1 MTLTNLI
8 QKLKTA
14 SEGEEP
20 NLRKLNS
27 LVAGK
32 IEFPEYFDSNAESD
46 RGIREGFRTDVPHL
60 AVSFFAQRTEDE
72 VQPTLDGLFSRAKSV
87 RLHKGTA
94 KVKYKVLWTPESFQE
109 ERRLEGLFFDEVK
122 VESTA
127 YNYDSTQN
135 RLVTQCQGHIIEATT
150 KGNRMTLN
158 AKGEYR
164 RELRGIIERYGPQFA
179 NLNLSKDD
187 AERLLRV
194 ISRCSNSE
202 LLKRV
207 LRPEKRK
214 VLSISQ
220 DTGISFG
227 EREVIEI
234 TIQTRDLP
242 KYEEAIG
249 KPLIDSNKESRV
261 TKLVKIYGLG
271 AILRGERLSDLQS
284 IAREIPNMDLGII
297 YGHPMVTNIDARRML
312 DEEIELID
320 RGYKEMFLFGPNAHM
335 IRGGIVKRLA
345 IEHFGE
351 EVVNNFDKLEVN
363 DYINFLKARGY
374 VEPRAEDVE
383 DEEDREF
390 YARLRAKGE
399 IENRAFSAEPDYQQ
413 KERHLLE
420 FFKQSYAQDPKD
432 SIQGLR
438 KHYQNEPPKVTISA
452 TSRKDASRLSR
463 LKLPSRSK
471 LCEFGIEEHLG
482 AEHQNSLSITRS
494 GFSDEGIHFYLR
506 TSVDSPTLLELQ
518 EYACS
523 QIGVRFN

>member
-8 QKLKTA
+8 QKLKIA

-20 NLRKLNS
+20 NFRKLNS
-27 LVAGK
+27 LVTGK
-32 IEFPEYFDSNAESD
+32 IEFPEYFDPDSESD
-46 RGIREGFRTDVPHL
+46 RGIREAFRTDVLHL
-60 AVSFFAQRTEDE
+60 VVSFFAKRTGED
-72 VQPTLDGLFSRAKSV
+72 VQPILDELFSRAKSV

-109 ERRLEGLFFDEVK
+109 ERKLNGLFSDNIK

-127 YNYDSTQN
+127 YNYDPTQN
-135 RLVTQCQGHIIEATT
+135 RLVTQCQSHGIEATT
-150 KGNRMTLN
+150 NGNRMTLN
-158 AKGEYR
+158 TRGKYR
-164 RELRGIIERYGPQFA
+164 RELKSIIERHGPQFA

-187 AERLLRV
+187 AERLLRAD
-194 ISRCSNSE
+194 STNSE
-202 LLKRV
+202 LKKALS
-207 LRPEKRK
+207 PEKRE
-214 VLSISQ
+214 VLGISQ
-220 DTGISFG
+220 DRGISFG
-227 EREVIEI
+227 EQEVIEI
-234 TIQTRDLP
+234 TVPTRDIH
-242 KYEEAIG
+242 KYEDAIG
-249 KPLIDSNKESRV
+249 KPLIDTDKESRV

-320 RGYKEMFLFGPNAHM
+320 RGYKEMFLFGLNAHM
-335 IRGGIVKRLA
+335 IRGRLVKRLA

-363 DYINFLKARGY
+363 DYITFLKARGY

-383 DEEDREF
+383 DEETREF
-390 YARLRAKGE
+390 YTILRAEGK
-399 IENRAFSAEPDYQQ
+399 IEDRAFSTEPDYVA

-432 SIQGLR
+432 SVQMLR

-452 TSRKDASRLSR
+452 TSRKDASILSR
-463 LKLPSRSK
+463 LKLPSKSK
-471 LCEFGIEEHLG
+471 LCEFGIEENLG
-482 AEHQNSLSITRS
+482 AEHQNSLSISRM
-494 GFSDEGIHFYLR
+494 GFLDERIHFYLR
-506 TSVDSPTLLELQ
+506 TSVDSPTLLQLQ